1 MTAPFSGCRLGC
13 NIFSNS
19 GVAALHEQTVMRV
32 LVLHGPNLNLLGSR
46 EPQIYGR
53 TSLTAINRLIHAW
66 ARRTGTEVA
75 IRQSNSEGELVDWIQ
90 HAVSRYDVIVIN
102 PAAYTH
108 TSVALRDAIAA
119 VAVPAIE
126 VHLSN
131 TAAREPFRRQSYIA
145 EVAIGQISGFGI
157 DSYLLGLEA
166 ARTLGRRKPARS
178 RRPKRTVR
186 SVAARR
192 HRSMATKR
200 QS

>member
-1 MTAPFSGCRLGC
+1 
-13 NIFSNS
+13 
-19 GVAALHEQTVMRV
+19 MRV

-46 EPQIYGR
+46 EPEIYGR
-53 TSLTAINRLIHAW
+53 TSLSAIDRLIRAW
-66 ARRTGTEVA
+66 ARRTKTVVT

-90 HAVSRYDVIVIN
+90 HAASRYDVLVIN

-131 TAAREPFRRQSYIA
+131 PAAREPFRRQSFIA
-145 EVAIGQISGFGI
+145 EVAVGQISGFGV

-166 ARTLGRRKPARS
+166 ARAVVRRQSAGAS
-178 RRPKRTVR
+178 RPKR
-186 SVAARR
+186 AARPA
-192 HRSMATKR
+192 ATR
-200 QS
+200 RRRR